1 MNRGE
6 LLQRGWAF
14 CLLALLTCAGCQ
26 PSTRFQTT
34 DKIKI
39 VATTGMLADLANNI
53 GGDQVEVI
61 ALMGS
66 GVDPHLYRPTAG
78 DVNRIAQADLVFFGG
93 LHLEGRMGHVFE
105 TLAAKSLDVGSFLPP
120 DEIIYHSG
128 QPDPHVWHD
137 PVLWESATNSVAAR
151 LAEYRPQCKDQ
162 FLQAAKDY
170 ISKLELVNQETV
182 QMFQQIP
189 EESRIIVTAHDAFT
203 YFGRRYGLEVL
214 GIQGTNTTT
223 EASAQHMVSL
233 ADIIAKNRIK
243 AIFVESSVNHATI
256 EALQQAVKKRGWDV
270 KIGGQ
275 LYSDA
280 MGASGT
286 EEGTYL
292 GMIRANVRTITEA
305 LK

>member
-1 MNRGE
+1 MC
-6 LLQRGWAF
+6 A
-14 CLLALLTCAGCQ
+14 LLAFAGCR
-26 PSTRFQTT
+26 STKNFQTT
-34 DKIKI
+34 DKVKV
-39 VATTGMLADLANNI
+39 VATTGMLADLVTNI

-78 DVNRIAQADLVFFGG
+78 DVNRISQAELIVFGG

-105 TLAAKSLDVGSFLPP
+105 TLAAKSLDVGSYLPHE
-120 DEIIYHSG
+120 EIIYHSG

-137 PVLWESATNSVAAR
+137 PILWQSAVTAVVAR
-151 LAEYRPQCKDQ
+151 LSEYRPKSKEQ
-162 FLQAAKDY
+162 FEEAGKTYVAKLQAVHED
-170 ISKLELVNQETV
+170 NQK
-182 QMFQQIP
+182 MFEQIP
-189 EESRIIVTAHDAFT
+189 EQSRIIVTAHDAFT

-233 ADIIAKNRIK
+233 ANTIAQNKIK
-243 AIFVESSVNHATI
+243 AIFVESSVSHATI

-286 EEGTYL
+286 DEGTYL